1 MEQQDEWVRLAGGPD
16 CIKYTKQWHQTNKKA
31 KKKNVEVLF
40 WQGFGILWE
49 SLKLGKNTI
58 SSMGKQNCQTVK
70 LKNGQHSV

>member
-1 MEQQDEWVRLAGGPD
+1 VGQIALSTQSSG
-16 CIKYTKQWHQTNKKA
+16 IKQIKKQKN
-31 KKKNVEVLF
+31 KNVEVLF

>member
-1 MEQQDEWVRLAGGPD
+1 MNGQGWQVGQIALSTQSSG
-16 CIKYTKQWHQTNKKA
+16 IKQIKKQKN
-31 KKKNVEVLF
+31 KNVEVLF